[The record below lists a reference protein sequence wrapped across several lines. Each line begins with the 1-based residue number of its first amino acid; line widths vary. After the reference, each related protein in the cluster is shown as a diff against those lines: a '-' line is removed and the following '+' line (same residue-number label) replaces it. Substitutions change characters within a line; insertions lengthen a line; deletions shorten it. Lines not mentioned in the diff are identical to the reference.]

1 MPKITCNEC
10 RKNVVKSIEYPCW
23 LSLMNFISF
32 LYYEEQITKQ
42 TYEAMQNDLM
52 MLKPWSTSQE
62 EELEGIIENLEK
74 RDITIEDVIK
84 KLRKDY
90 YEED

>member
-1 MPKITCNEC
+1 MPKITCNQC
-10 RKNVVKSIEYPCW
+10 RKNVVKDLEYAAW

-32 LYYEEQITKQ
+32 LYYEEQITKL
-42 TYEAMQNDLM
+42 TYETMQNDLM
-52 MLKPWSTSQE
+52 MLKPWRTSQE